1 MEYYDIY
8 QKRLNRYGTNY
19 QDRIQNRRE
28 KDFLLYCER
37 SVYRTT
43 FEYNNNKHIGTFEP
57 YKENETRILHY
68 LLTNVDLNIPTGT
81 ILFLNNK
88 DSVLIPW
95 MVWYL
100 EEMSASGYNR
110 YIMIKM
116 THNLSWKDRSGAT
129 RQSYAYMYGQENNM
143 LMDELMSRSRS
154 HTIYKENLKTS
165 FFILPR
171 NQYIEKDDYFIIGE
185 APYTEYYKVT
195 GYDRQSTPGVEY
207 VTVDPVYE
215 YDLSAP
221 PEKQETDE
229 DTDFYWLDG
238 GTK

>member
-43 FEYNNNKHIGTFEP
+43 FEYNNNEHIGTFEP

-116 THNLSWKDRSGAT
+116 THNLSWKDRSGVT

-171 NQYIEKDDYFIIGE
+171 NQYIEKMI
-185 APYTEYYKVT
+185 T
-195 GYDRQSTPGVEY
+195 
-207 VTVDPVYE
+207 
-215 YDLSAP
+215 L
-221 PEKQETDE
+221 
-229 DTDFYWLDG
+229 L
-238 GTK
+238 